1 MPNNLTPPV
10 PLTTPSGRHGRYC
23 TWLAA
28 ERSEDRDERRALYDV
43 LQASWS
49 DAVYFSER
57 ERLEAREAVEIGEA
71 DVPFVDYDDRH
82 DGLE

>member
-1 MPNNLTPPV
+1 M
-10 PLTTPSGRHGRYC
+10 
-23 TWLAA
+23 
-28 ERSEDRDERRALYDV
+28 
-43 LQASWS
+43 
-49 DAVYFSER
+49 YFSER